1 MGTEIILGI
10 TPEKNPKLAI
20 MIVLGFALGEAIVN
34 IAAGVIGFP
43 FAIIY
48 IVAMIIL
55 LLVRAVPKYALY
67 KPIQMIRI
75 VINII
80 KFIEYNKDYN
90 SLKDIATPEMKEK
103 VSNLSINLWSF
114 YEEIS
119 NCKYFFNRVCNIY
132 QVDVCRTVNTKFSPT
147 YVKDIIL
154 GYNQLTMREH
164 NTTIHGIDK
173 YIRNIIDYMNVLI
186 NSAESV
192 DEKEKNA
199 HKLLINVFIALHYEQ
214 IKAGIEELY
223 KMNSY
228 ALLINKKN
236 IEKGTDPDDPFY
248 YKIKLEYVYE
258 PRMSE
263 LSSLLEKLNN
273 LIEPDEKITESVLN
287 NVETEN
293 IDKTK
298 IQASLPEINKLLP
311 PGQQISNFDVNKINP
326 QKLMNLDK
334 SIISEQPEIKELD
347 NTISEE
353 KENFQQAV
361 AATKEETIA
370 ATNPEAIGGSFLNS
384 KKRRRKTRRSKRK
397 GSRKNKRKTSRR

>member
-1 MGTEIILGI
+1 MGNEIILGI
-10 TPEKNPKLAI
+10 TPEKNPKLAL
-20 MIVLGFALGEAIVN
+20 MLVLGFSLGEAIVN
-34 IAAGVIGFP
+34 IAAITVGFP
-43 FAIIY
+43 FVILY
-48 IVAMIIL
+48 EVAMIIL
-55 LLVRAVPKYALY
+55 LLVRTVPKYALY
-67 KPIQMIRI
+67 KPIQTIRI

-90 SLKDIATPEMKEK
+90 SLKDIARPEIKEK
-103 VSNLSINLWSF
+103 VSELSINLWSF

-119 NCKYFFNRVCNIY
+119 NSKYFFNRVCNIY

-147 YVKDIIL
+147 YVKDKIL
-154 GYNQLTMREH
+154 GYNRVTMYEH
-164 NTTIHGIDK
+164 NRTIHSIDK
-173 YIRNIIDYMNVLI
+173 YIRHIIHYMNVLN

-199 HKLLINVFIALHYEQ
+199 HKLLIKVFIALHYEQ
-214 IKAGIEELY
+214 IKAGIEELN

-228 ALLINKKN
+228 AKSINIKN
-236 IEKGTDPDDPFY
+236 IEVGFDPEDMLY
-248 YKIKLEYVYE
+248 YKIVIDYVYE
-258 PRMSE
+258 PRMGE

-311 PGQQISNFDVNKINP
+311 PDQQISNSDVNKINP
-326 QKLMNLDK
+326 QELMNPDK

-353 KENFQQAV
+353 KEKFQQTV
-361 AATKEETIA
+361 AATKDETVA
-370 ATNPEAIGGSFLNS
+370 ATNPEALGGSSFKS
-384 KKRRRKTRRSKRK
+384 KKRKSKKRKSKKVRKTRR
-397 GSRKNKRKTSRR
+397 GRR

>member
-1 MGTEIILGI
+1 MGNEIILGI
-10 TPEKNPKLAI
+10 TPEKNPKLAL
-20 MIVLGFALGEAIVN
+20 MIVLSFALGEAIVN
-34 IAAGVIGFP
+34 IAAFGIGFP
-43 FAIIY
+43 LVILY
-48 IVAMIIL
+48 EVAMIIL
-55 LLVRAVPKYALY
+55 LLVRTVPKYALY
-67 KPIQMIRI
+67 KPIQTIRM

-90 SLKDIATPEMKEK
+90 SLKDIARPEIKEE
-103 VSNLSINLWSF
+103 VSELSINLWSF

-119 NCKYFFNRVCNIY
+119 NSKYFFNRVCNIY

-147 YVKDIIL
+147 YVKDKFL
-154 GYNQLTMREH
+154 GYNRVTMYEH
-164 NTTIHGIDK
+164 NRTIKGIRK
-173 YIRNIIDYMNVLI
+173 YIRIIIHYMNVLI

-199 HKLLINVFIALHYEQ
+199 HKLLIKVFIALHYEQ
-214 IKAGIEELY
+214 IKAGTEELY

-228 ALLINKKN
+228 AQSINKKN
-236 IEKGTDPDDPFY
+236 IEVGFDPEDPLY
-248 YKIKLEYVYE
+248 YKIDIEDVYE
-258 PRMSE
+258 PIMSE
-263 LSSLLEKLNN
+263 LNSLLEKLNN

-287 NVETEN
+287 NVKTET

-311 PGQQISNFDVNKINP
+311 PGQQISNSDVNKINP
-326 QKLMNLDK
+326 QELMNLDK

-361 AATKEETIA
+361 AATKDETVA
-370 ATNPEAIGGSFLNS
+370 TTNPEALGGSFLNS
-384 KKRRRKTRRSKRK
+384 KKRRRKTRRPKRK